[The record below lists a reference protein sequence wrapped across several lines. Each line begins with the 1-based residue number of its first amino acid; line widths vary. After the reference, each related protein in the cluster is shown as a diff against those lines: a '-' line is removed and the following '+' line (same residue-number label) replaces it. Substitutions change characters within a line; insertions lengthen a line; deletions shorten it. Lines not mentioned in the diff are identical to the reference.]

1 MSKKVVK
8 APSAD
13 ALKQQLAEF
22 KDFIK
27 KQGLIGMATGLIIG
41 GAAATLVK
49 SAIDNVIMP
58 PLGLL
63 LGSTDG
69 LKGLYFNMV
78 VGGKTAKLGY
88 GIFLN
93 DLLNFLVIAAV
104 VYMIIIFVQKFLG
117 EDHVSK

>member
-78 VGGKTAKLGY
+78 VGDKTAKLGY

-93 DLLNFLVIAAV
+93 DLLNFVVIAAV